1 MTDNS
6 KLIQGSPEWH
16 AARIGKITGS
26 RFKDVLSTRG
36 ATRANYMRELLL
48 ERKTGRTAQGF
59 SNAEMEWGIQTEPQA
74 RAYYEKW
81 FGTKVEQA
89 GFIDHPGTLYYGYVG
104 VSPDGLVGHEGCI
117 EIKCPNTDT
126 HREYIAK
133 NVLPSK
139 YVPQVQGV
147 MWVTGQQ
154 WCDFISFDPREPK
167 SPFFCIRV
175 QRDQPYINKLAVAVD
190 LFIQEMVE
198 MQKNQVE
205 VDPQLLIDVT
215 EGGCSDLE
223 WQIKLKDEIR
233 GKVRH
238 GVVCAYI
245 SAGKM
250 IDRDGI
256 PLNPKSNEYITN
268 NINAWV
274 DFIMGA

>member
-6 KLIQGSPEWH
+6 KLKQGSPEWY

-48 ERKTGRTAQGF
+48 ERKTGRAAAGF

-74 RAYYEKW
+74 RAYYEGIYEKVNC
-81 FGTKVEQA
+81 FIKVETV
-89 GFIDHPGTLYYGYVG
+89 GFIDHRLEQYRGYVG
-104 VSPDGLVGHEGCI
+104 VSPDGLIGRDGCL

-133 NVLPSK
+133 NALPSK
-139 YVPQVQGV
+139 YIPQVQGV
-147 MWVTGQQ
+147 LWVTGRE

-167 SPFFCIRV
+167 SPLFTKRV
-175 QRDQPYINKLAVAVD
+175 QRDQPYINKLAAAVD
-190 LFIQEMVE
+190 EFIQEMVE
-198 MQKNQVE
+198 MKQKQVE

-223 WQIKLKDEIR
+223 WQLRLKDEIR

-238 GVVCAYI
+238 GVVCA
-245 SAGKM
+245 M
-250 IDRDGI
+250 IQSGDQFGLESD
-256 PLNPKSNEYITN
+256 KEYVN
-268 NINAWV
+268 KVV
-274 DFIMGA
+274 DFIMTGE